1 MKGVKAIK
9 RKDSII
15 YYNLRES
22 AHKMGKSY
30 QYLYN
35 LVKYSEYLEAQGKER
50 LIPAPVL
57 INNVLH
63 YNEEDIDRI
72 KEIIETIRRGDM
84 KEYNR
89 KKSNTYF
96 RLKEKTERL
105 EYEVKSMEEERKK
118 ILSRLFALEMELRDK
133 NEDNKRD

>member
-1 MKGVKAIK
+1 
-9 RKDSII
+9 
-15 YYNLRES
+15 
-22 AHKMGKSY
+22 MGKSY

-72 KEIIETIRRGDM
+72 KEIMGTIKRGDM
-84 KEYNR
+84 REYNR

-105 EYEVKSMEEERKK
+105 EYEVKYMEEERKK
-118 ILSRLFALEMELRDK
+118 ILSRLFALERELRDK
-133 NEDNKRD
+133 NEDNKRS